1 MRITDL
7 FLSLKL
13 ERAPEEKGMKSV
25 VFFSDL
31 RVDSGK
37 TLLDKLDA
45 LLDRTNL
52 KEKIKERDL
61 VAIKLHFG
69 EKGATGF
76 VKPVFLRKIVDRVK
90 QCHGKP
96 FLTDTNT
103 LYRGMRQEAISN
115 LTNAYQNGFTYSAVD
130 APVLIADGL
139 RGNSAV
145 KITIDQ
151 SHFKTVSIAHDIHM
165 ADALISVAHFTGH
178 ELCGF
183 AATLKNL
190 GMGCAS
196 REGKLSQHSNISP
209 RVKTKACKGCGLCF
223 TLCAHGAISMHPPKA
238 EIESKRM
245 IAFIDSKK
253 CIGCGECILTCPTG
267 AIKVQWN
274 ETIPIFQKKMV
285 EYAFGAVQKKK
296 GKTLYLNFLTQ
307 ISPACDCWGHSDT
320 PIVNDIGILSSE
332 DPVAID
338 QASVDLVNGQEG
350 NRSSKL
356 PKHWNPGEDK
366 FLALYPEVDWRIQLA
381 YGEEIGLGNREY
393 ELIKI

>member
-1 MRITDL
+1 
-7 FLSLKL
+7 
-13 ERAPEEKGMKSV
+13 MKSN

-31 RVDSGK
+31 KVSSDK
-37 TLLDKLDA
+37 TLLDKLDI
-45 LLDRTNL
+45 LLDRTHL
-52 KEKIKERDL
+52 KEKIREKDL

-69 EKGATGF
+69 ERGNTAF
-76 VKPVFLRKIVDRVK
+76 VRPIFLRRVVDRVK
-90 QCHGKP
+90 KYKGKP

-103 LYRGMRQEAISN
+103 LYLGSRSEAVSH
-115 LTNAYQNGFTYSAVD
+115 LTTAYQNGFVYAVVD
-130 APVLIADGL
+130 APLLIADGL
-139 RGNSAV
+139 RGNSAMKV
-145 KITIDQ
+145 RIDKPL
-151 SHFKTVSIAHDIHM
+151 FKTVSIAHAIYM
-165 ADALISVAHFTGH
+165 ADVLISVAHFKGH
-178 ELCGF
+178 ELSGF
-183 AATLKNL
+183 GGTLKNL

-209 RVKTKACKGCGLCF
+209 QVKEKACKGCELC
-223 TLCAHGAISMHPPKA
+223 LAWCPQEAISMHPPKSEA
-238 EIESKRM
+238 GGKLK

-267 AIKVQWN
+267 AILIQWN

-296 GKTLYLNFLTQ
+296 GEALYLNFLTQ
-307 ISPACDCWGHSDT
+307 ITPACDCNGFSDT

-338 QASVDLVNGQEG
+338 QASVDLVNGEEG

-356 PKHWNPGEDK
+356 PSAWKPGEDK
-366 FLALYPEVDWRIQLA
+366 FRAVYPEVDWNIQLA
-381 YGEEIGLGNREY
+381 YGEEIGLGTREY